1 MRKRFLLDGE
11 YEGKPVWIA
20 VAFKEEEIS
29 VWLHVFDKKKLIKE
43 HAQQWV
49 RGEYELPESL
59 LTLERTIN
67 DDNLLTEEL
76 LVANVGKVRDIEIEW
91 ADNVMLTRMMQ
102 GFHGDLTLLKERVAI
117 LNDYDQQVFDECTD
131 FWNRV
136 LSFKQEHAH
145 VTQAHIDRFKLDV
158 DVLFEALKSLRKDY
172 RKELKGKAEEA
183 KQDLHLKL
191 DILSEKFD
199 KQANYKFT
207 SDRLKDI
214 RQALNASGL
223 RQKDYADIDT
233 RINELFTKMSEAR
246 KAQSGAKVDKR
257 IADLEAIIE
266 KMTKSID
273 WEKRNMEKEERN
285 KERSGQIFQV
295 KLIDAKLAII
305 KSKIADKEQKLADV
319 QKTLASLQKRSG

>member
-11 YEGKPVWIA
+11 YEGKRVWIA
-20 VAFKEEEIS
+20 VAFKDEEVS
-29 VWLHVFDKKKLIKE
+29 VWLHVFDKKNLSKE
-43 HAQQWV
+43 QLQKWV
-49 RGEYELPESL
+49 RGENELPEGM

-67 DDNLLTEEL
+67 DDNLLPEDL
-76 LVANVGKVRDIEIEW
+76 LVENVGKVRDIEIEW

-102 GFHGDLTLLKERVAI
+102 GFEGDLTLLKERVAN
-117 LNDYDQQVFDECTD
+117 LNDYDQKVFDECTD

-145 VTQAHIDRFKLDV
+145 VTQAHIDRFKIDL

-183 KQDLHLKL
+183 KQDLNLKL

-207 SDRLKDI
+207 SDRLKEI

-233 RINELFTKMSEAR
+233 RINDLFTKMSEAR
-246 KAQSGAKVDKR
+246 KAKSGAKVDKR
-257 IADLEAIIE
+257 ISDLTAIVE

-273 WEKRNMEKEERN
+273 WEKRNIEKEERN
-285 KERSGQIFQV
+285 KARSGQIFQV
-295 KLIDAKLAII
+295 KLIDAKLEMI
-305 KSKIADKEQKLADV
+305 KSRLAEKEQKLADV
-319 QKTLASLQKRSG
+319 KKTLEGLQKKS